1 MVAVTGGAQGIGKC
15 CAECFAREGATVH
28 VAEADW
34 IGMASGYDHDKI
46 AEVGWTTT
54 SAETSP
60 RPTTRWDELM
70 TVRRFVYHKEPNL
83 KDIEFSI
90 LKHQGD
96 DEKTGAADDRHPTA
110 PRRRKSRSWK

>member
-1 MVAVTGGAQGIGKC
+1 MRTPKSMCNSLRHEAQKLS
-15 CAECFAREGATVH
+15 R
-28 VAEADW
+28 
-34 IGMASGYDHDKI
+34 
-46 AEVGWTTT
+46 
-54 SAETSP
+54 

-70 TVRRFVYHKEPNL
+70 TVRRFVFHKEPNL

-110 PRRRKSRSWK
+110 PGRRKSRSAEGIREADATVLWKFSHTILTMM